1 MKNERKT
8 EIKKDTQ
15 IIQDKIRNKRKKDE
29 EYEEEKTKK
38 TKEHRRKQRRERY
51 CLSVRKV
58 SRKLPI
64 LKSQSHWENRKGP

>member
-8 EIKKDTQ
+8 EIKTETQ

-38 TKEHRRKQRRERY
+38 TKEHRRKQTRERY

-58 SRKLPI
+58 SRKLPM
-64 LKSQSHWENRKGP
+64 LKLHSRWENRKGP